1 MINFQPILIFLEL
14 IAKQWYVERISFI
27 VYLVWSHIFSVNIF
41 FYAVYLNSE

>member
-27 VYLVWSHIFSVNIF
+27 IYLVWSHILVLTFFSMPF
-41 FYAVYLNSE
+41 T